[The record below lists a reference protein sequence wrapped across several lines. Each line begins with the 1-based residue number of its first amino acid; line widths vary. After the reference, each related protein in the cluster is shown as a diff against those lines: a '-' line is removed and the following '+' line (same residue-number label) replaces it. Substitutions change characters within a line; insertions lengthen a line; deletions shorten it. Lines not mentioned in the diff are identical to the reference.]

1 MNQVALVGNLTRDVE
16 LRKTQSG
23 KSVVSFTVAV
33 QKKFNREEA
42 DFVNCVAWEHTAD
55 FISNYLVK
63 GSKVSVEGS
72 IQSRSYEDS
81 NGKKVFVQEVL
92 AERVQSLE
100 SRQQREEAS
109 VYQGNNEPNE
119 ENTLDITSD
128 DLPFN

>member
-23 KSVVSFTVAV
+23 KSVVSFTIAV

-55 FISNYLVK
+55 FIAKYLGK

-72 IQSRSYEDS
+72 VQSRSYEDS

-100 SRQQREEAS
+100 SKQQREENNS
-109 VYQGNNEPNE
+109 YQGNSEPKE
-119 ENTLDITSD
+119 EPTLNIQDS
-128 DLPFN
+128 DLPF

>member
-23 KSVVSFTVAV
+23 KSVVSFTIAV
-33 QKKFNREEA
+33 QKRFNREEA

-72 IQSRSYEDS
+72 VQSRTYEDS

-100 SRQQREEAS
+100 SKQQREENNS
-109 VYQGNNEPNE
+109 YQGGSEPKE

-128 DLPFN
+128 DLPF